1 MTAKK
6 LKLLCVDDDA
16 QFLNV
21 RGLYLQAFGF
31 QVVTSTDPR
40 QALRL
45 YRKTR
50 FDAAI
55 VDFEM
60 PEMNGAELAREMKSI
75 RANVPVAI
83 LSGLPQVPEGAPNFH
98 DRFICKT
105 ESGQHLVQQ
114 IHSLI
119 DAGTKGNN
127 KSDSVS
133 LRKKL
138 LAFSGL
144 TLGYMVEA
152 MTGRR
157 SRKHDHPALDLKR
170 MARA

>member
-1 MTAKK
+1 VAAKK
-6 LKLLCVDDDA
+6 PKLLCVDDDA

-21 RGLYLQAFGF
+21 RGLFLQAFGF
-31 QVVTSTDPR
+31 EVVTSTDPR

-60 PEMNGAELAREMKSI
+60 PGMNGAELARELKGI

-83 LSGLPQVPEGAPNFH
+83 LSGLTQVPEGAPNFH

-105 ESGQHLVQQ
+105 ESGQQLVQE
-114 IHSLI
+114 IRSLI
-119 DAGTKGNN
+119 ESGVKDG
-127 KSDSVS
+127 KSERVS
-133 LRKKL
+133 LRKKVV
-138 LAFSGL
+138 AFSAL
-144 TLGYMVEA
+144 SLGFAVEA
-152 MTGRR
+152 MTGRHP
-157 SRKHDHPALDLKR
+157 RKHQHPPLTLKP
-170 MARA
+170 MARI

>member
-1 MTAKK
+1 VTAKK

-31 QVVTSTDPR
+31 QVVTSTNPR

-83 LSGLPQVPEGAPNFH
+83 LSGLPQVPEGAPHFH

-105 ESGQHLVQQ
+105 ESGQHLIQE

-119 DAGTKGNN
+119 ASATKGSSN
-127 KSDSVS
+127 SDGVS
-133 LRKKL
+133 MPQKL
-138 LAFSGL
+138 VAFSGM
-144 TLGYMVEA
+144 TLGYTVEA

-157 SRKHDHPALDLKR
+157 SRKHVHPALDLKR